1 MNSWISSNKK
11 PRPNGCVRVEK
22 KMLKFEIESEDL
34 QKVFG
39 IQDRN
44 LRILEDKLNVQLSAR
59 GGQVLAAGEMENARK
74 AERLLK
80 AYAKMVEGGHKTQDG
95 DIDTLFQLLQSN
107 PDVDLVKHFTSNG
120 VRLPN
125 GRIIRPKSKNQGI
138 YLDAIRNNDV
148 VIAIGPAGTGKTYL
162 AMVMALERLLHG
174 TVKKIVLC
182 RPALE
187 AGEKLGFLPGD
198 LVEKVNPYLR
208 PLYDALYDL
217 ASFEQAQRYI
227 EEQVIEIAPL
237 AFMRGRTLAN
247 SFIILDEAQN
257 TTSEQMK
264 MFLTRIGVGSKV
276 IVTGDITQIDLPNDT
291 ISGLVEAQDLFAS
304 IEEIAFVYFDET
316 DVVRHPL
323 VKKIISAYSRSG
335 SKRKRNGERR

>member
-1 MNSWISSNKK
+1 
-11 PRPNGCVRVEK
+11 
-22 KMLKFEIESEDL
+22 MLKFELNSDNL
-34 QKVFG
+34 QKIFG
-39 IQDRN
+39 IQDKN
-44 LRILEDKLNVQLSAR
+44 LKMLEDKFKVEISAR
-59 GGQVLAAGEMENARK
+59 GGQVLVTGDMENARK
-74 AERLLK
+74 IEKLLT
-80 AYAKMVEGGHKTQDG
+80 AYAGMIENGHKAQDG
-95 DIDTLFQLLQSN
+95 DMDALYQLIQSD
-107 PDVDLVKHFTSNG
+107 PDVDLAKRFASNG
-120 VRLPN
+120 VRLPS
-125 GRIIRPKSKNQGI
+125 GRTIRPKSKNQAI
-138 YLDAIRNNDV
+138 YLDAIRRADV

-174 TVKKIVLC
+174 AVKKIVLC

-217 ASFEQAQRYI
+217 TSFEQAQRFM

-247 SFIILDEAQN
+247 AFIILDEAQN

-264 MFLTRIGVGSKV
+264 MFLTRIGVGSQV
-276 IVTGDITQIDLPNDT
+276 VVTGDITQIDLPNGST
-291 ISGLVEAQDLFAS
+291 SGLVEAQDLFS
-304 IEEIAFVYFDET
+304 RIEEIEFVYFDES

-323 VKKIISAYSRSG
+323 VKKIITAYSQAANMKHSG
-335 SKRKRNGERR
+335 EKRR

>member
-1 MNSWISSNKK
+1 
-11 PRPNGCVRVEK
+11 
-22 KMLKFEIESEDL
+22 MLKFEIESTDL

-39 IQDRN
+39 IQDKN
-44 LRILEDKLNVQLSAR
+44 LKALEQKLNLQISAR
-59 GGQVLAAGEMENARK
+59 GGQILVAGDLDNARK
-74 AERLLK
+74 AEKVLK
-80 AYAKMVEGGHKTQDG
+80 AYARIIDGGHKTQDG
-95 DIDTLFQLLQSN
+95 DIESLFQLLQTDPN
-107 PDVDLVKHFTSNG
+107 TDLVKHFTSNG

-125 GRIIRPKSKNQGI
+125 GRIIRPKSKNQAI
-138 YLDAIRNNDV
+138 YLDAIRNNDI

-162 AMVMALERLLHG
+162 AMVMALEKLLSG
-174 TVKKIVLC
+174 VVKKIVLC

-217 ASFEQAQRYI
+217 TTFEQAQRYI

-276 IVTGDITQIDLPNDT
+276 IVTGDITQIDLPDDT
-291 ISGLVEAQDLFAS
+291 VSGLIEAQDLFAP
-304 IEEIAFVYFDET
+304 IEEIAFVYFDEA

-323 VKKIISAYSRSG
+323 VKKIISAYSHSDH
-335 SKRKRNGERR
+335 KRRKNPERRRG

>member
-1 MNSWISSNKK
+1 
-11 PRPNGCVRVEK
+11 
-22 KMLKFEIESEDL
+22 MLKFELNSENL
-34 QKVFG
+34 QKIFG
-39 IQDRN
+39 IQDKN
-44 LRILEDKLNVQLSAR
+44 LKMLENKFNVEISAR
-59 GGQVLAAGEMENARK
+59 GGQILVAGDMENAK
-74 AERLLK
+74 KTEKLLK
-80 AYAKMVEGGHKTQDG
+80 AYAGMIENGHKAQDG
-95 DIDTLFQLLQSN
+95 DMDALFQLIQSD
-107 PDVDLVKHFTSNG
+107 PEVDLVKHFTSNG
-120 VRLPN
+120 VRLPS
-125 GRIIRPKSKNQGI
+125 GRTIRPKSKNQAI
-138 YLDAIRNNDV
+138 YLDAIRKNDI

-162 AMVMALERLLHG
+162 AMVMGLERLLHG

-217 ASFEQAQRYI
+217 TSFDQAQRFI

-247 SFIILDEAQN
+247 AFIILDEAQN

-264 MFLTRIGVGSKV
+264 MFLTRIGVGSQV
-276 IVTGDITQIDLPNDT
+276 VVTGDITQIDLPNDAV
-291 ISGLVEAQDLFAS
+291 SGLVEAQELFAR
-304 IEEIAFVYFDET
+304 IEEIEFVYFDET

-323 VKKIISAYSRSG
+323 VKKIITAYSQAG
-335 SKRKRNGERR
+335 AKNRNFVEKPRR